1 MFRSASEKLWCIASA
16 ILRDPSGADD
26 VVQDAAVVALDKLH
40 EFDPDS
46 PSTSFVAWMGQIV
59 RFTALNEHRRK
70 RRDVA
75 RVIRPENPGEYLE
88 GNQPRAIDT
97 DAATFDTE
105 VQSALNV
112 LDETARACL
121 VMKTVMN
128 LSYADIAAALN
139 IPEGTAMSHVCR
151 ARKTVRDQI
160 LAQRTRLI
168 PPNAPPPRPSTDGG
182 RP

>member
-1 MFRSASEKLWCIASA
+1 MFRAGSEKLWCIASA
-16 ILRDPSGADD
+16 ILRDPAGADD
-26 VVQDAAVVALDKLH
+26 VVQEAAVVAMDKLH
-40 EFDPDS
+40 EFDPDH

-59 RFTALNEHRRK
+59 RYTALNEHRRK
-70 RRDVA
+70 RRESAKV
-75 RVIRPENPGEYLE
+75 VRPENPGEFIE
-88 GNQPRAIDT
+88 GGIDAGRPGGVDT
-97 DAATFDTE
+97 AVATFDSE
-105 VQSALNV
+105 VQAALSV

-128 LSYADIAAALN
+128 LSYAEIAASLA

-160 LAQRTRLI
+160 TAQRERVK
-168 PPNAPPPRPSTDGG
+168 GG